1 MDARQLLEDV
11 LRSGKQL
18 AEKGGEI
25 AGQKLDIPEAGP
37 ERDAMLKGLGKGAAA
52 AGALALLVGTRGG
65 RKLTGTA
72 LKLGSLAAIGGV
84 GYSAFKNWQKSQG
97 GVEVSK
103 DAFADA
109 IGAGD
114 AQDRSRMML
123 RAMIAAAKADGHIDA
138 TEQANIKSGMD
149 MLELDPEITAFIKA
163 EAAKP
168 LDVAEVASGADG
180 PEAAAELWVASRM
193 VVDVSNEPEREYLEN
208 LARALKLEPGL
219 VEQLEA
225 QIT

>member
-72 LKLGSLAAIGGV
+72 LKLGSLAAVGGV
-84 GYSAFKNWQKSQG
+84 GYTAFKNWQKSQS

-103 DAFADA
+103 DAFASAIDA
-109 IGAGD
+109 GASES
-114 AQDRSRMML
+114 RSRMML
-123 RAMIAAAKADGHIDA
+123 RAMIAAAKSDGHIDA
-138 TEQANIKSGMD
+138 AEQANIKSGMEL
-149 MLELDPEITAFIKA
+149 LELGPDIAAFIQE

-168 LDVAEVASGADG
+168 LDVAEIAKGAVT
-180 PEAAAELWVASRM
+180 PEAAAELYVASRM
-193 VVDVSNEPEREYLEN
+193 VIDVNNAPEREYLN
-208 LARALKLEPGL
+208 SLAAAMKLEPGL
-219 VEQLEA
+219 VQELEA